1 MQAGADSLHT
11 DMSASP
17 KLRTKKKAQPI
28 KKRMLGVRKTTSK
41 VMGFVG
47 VMSKTIEE
55 QQTGT
60 SQPSVA
66 MAKTELNKHSS
77 VFRLMQ
83 GGNAHSDEQLHPEM
97 ALQAD

>member
-11 DMSASP
+11 DMSAST

-47 VMSKTIEE
+47 VMDKTFEK
-55 QQTGT
+55 QQAGT
-60 SQPSVA
+60 SQPAVA
-66 MAKTELNKHSS
+66 AAKTELNNHSS
-77 VFRLMQ
+77 VFCQMQ
-83 GGNAHSDEQLHPEM
+83 GGNAHYDAHLHP
-97 ALQAD
+97 